1 MLLVRSASQAE
12 VEMTAENPA
21 LTEIGIGV
29 VVPSLLYAPILIA
42 EQRGFLAE
50 EGLRVTFRSFGT
62 TNGVTEALRDG
73 VVPVT
78 VGSPEGS
85 ILDAV
90 KGGELRLCAGFVNKP
105 PLSMIAQRRY
115 GSLADLRGARLGT
128 SSLTEGTC
136 HLMEQ
141 MLAAHDLH
149 QPEDFQFVLAGAHP
163 QRWEALKAGTLDAAI
178 QLVPFNYMAEEA
190 GFPNL
195 GDVDDYVPDFLFCA
209 ICTRR
214 SWAEAHPDT
223 LTGLLRAFRR
233 GAAAMYEDP
242 ESAAAIVADTTRSNP
257 DHTRR
262 ALADLVRK
270 KAIPADLAVAP
281 AAFAT
286 TVASMRH
293 SGLIDADQRPPAL
306 TDCADFRF
314 LTATP

>member
-1 MLLVRSASQAE
+1 MA
-12 VEMTAENPA
+12 AENPT
-21 LTEIGIGV
+21 LTEIEIGV

-42 EQRGFLAE
+42 EHRGFLAE

-90 KGGELRLCAGFVNKP
+90 KGGDLRLCAGFVNKP

-115 GSLADLRGARLGT
+115 HSLADLRDARLGT

-141 MLAAHDLH
+141 MMAAHDLH
-149 QPEDFQFVLAGAHP
+149 QPKDFQFVLAGAI
-163 QRWEALKAGTLDAAI
+163 RNAGKRSRRARSMRPSNWCRSTTSRRKQVFRTSATWTTTSRISLLRDSHAAGLGNAHKDA
-178 QLVPFNYMAEEA
+178 
-190 GFPNL
+190 
-195 GDVDDYVPDFLFCA
+195 
-209 ICTRR
+209 
-214 SWAEAHPDT
+214 

-242 ESAAAIVADTTRSNP
+242 EGAAAVVAEAMRTNP
-257 DHTRR
+257 DHVSR
-262 ALADLVRK
+262 ALKDLVRK

-286 TVASMRH
+286 TVAAMKH
-293 SGLIDADQRPPAL
+293 SGLIDANRPPPAL
-306 TDCADFRF
+306 TDCADFKF
-314 LTATP
+314 LTAAA